1 MTGSVK
7 TGLFTVMVV
16 AMFALSTAAIVA
28 SSDVSADSGFY
39 ITDGKGNTIH
49 FDGPVDHIITIG
61 VGVTAT
67 VLQLGYGEKI
77 VVADKYSSD
86 NKAKVFDQ
94 LRQRISEGKA
104 VADGTIYS
112 SGVDALK
119 SNVIDAADTE
129 KGGVFDKYRD
139 VMILTGSDTYL
150 INNGLL
156 KYFQDNGFRVLVWN
170 DIVEY
175 ADVIVFA
182 EKMSLIVSGSISPE
196 INKMRN
202 VVKVIDDKLKEEKVV
217 DKTEAFYL
225 TYSGNVFKVG
235 NVGSIA
241 TSMIVAA
248 GGNAITIDTSRSE
261 STYERNLT
269 EIIATYGTDVVIF
282 ADSANIVQKPDRLE
296 ELEKQVGRD
305 VKIVELDPLW
315 NNYSIESMQGVW
327 TMACAM
333 YPDYFQGDVPEVDTS
348 SGNDA
353 LVMFIA
359 GVVLSIVTAGVVIY
373 LMRKG

>member
-7 TGLFTVMVV
+7 TGLFTVMVA
-16 AMFALSTAAIVA
+16 AMFVLSMAAIVA

-77 VVADKYSSD
+77 VVADKYSAD

-282 ADSANIVQKPDRLE
+282 ADSANIVQKPDRLA

>member
-77 VVADKYSSD
+77 VVADKYSAD

-269 EIIATYGTDVVIF
+269 GIIATYGTDVVIF
-282 ADSANIVQKPDRLE
+282 ADSANIVQKPDRLA

>member
-77 VVADKYSSD
+77 VVADKYSAD

>member
-112 SGVDALK
+112 SGIDALK

-182 EKMSLIVSGSISPE
+182 
-196 INKMRN
+196 
-202 VVKVIDDKLKEEKVV
+202 
-217 DKTEAFYL
+217 
-225 TYSGNVFKVG
+225 
-235 NVGSIA
+235 
-241 TSMIVAA
+241 
-248 GGNAITIDTSRSE
+248 
-261 STYERNLT
+261 
-269 EIIATYGTDVVIF
+269 
-282 ADSANIVQKPDRLE
+282 
-296 ELEKQVGRD
+296 
-305 VKIVELDPLW
+305 
-315 NNYSIESMQGVW
+315 
-327 TMACAM
+327 
-333 YPDYFQGDVPEVDTS
+333 
-348 SGNDA
+348 
-353 LVMFIA
+353 
-359 GVVLSIVTAGVVIY
+359 
-373 LMRKG
+373 

>member
-7 TGLFTVMVV
+7 TGLFTVMVA
-16 AMFALSTAAIVA
+16 AMFVLSTAAIVA

-77 VVADKYSSD
+77 VVADKYSAD

>member
-28 SSDVSADSGFY
+28 SSDVSADNGFY
-39 ITDGKGNTIH
+39 VTDGKGNTIH

-77 VVADKYSSD
+77 VVADKYSAD

-119 SNVIDAADTE
+119 SNVIDAADAE

-217 DKTEAFYL
+217 DKAEAFYL

-269 EIIATYGTDVVIF
+269 EVIATYGTDVVIF

>member
-77 VVADKYSSD
+77 VVADKYSAD

-269 EIIATYGTDVVIF
+269 EIIAIYGTDVVIF

>member
-7 TGLFTVMVV
+7 TGLFTVMVA

-77 VVADKYSSD
+77 VVADKYSAD